1 MSDQLVFRIVFGVLF
16 LLLFGVVTTYRV
28 KAQSG
33 RKIDYSKEGGKVFLA
48 LRLGGLS
55 IWLYCLLYVVY
66 PRVLAWSIIELP
78 SAVRWAGAGL
88 VLLLIPFIVSAQG
101 ALGRNVSPT
110 VMTHEDHELVTDGPY
125 RWIRNPLYTAGTLL
139 FTGLGL
145 ISASVFLLVG
155 ALVGLVLAAIR
166 LPSEEAELEKR
177 FGQAYRDYVRSTG
190 RFLPRLRRG

>member
-1 MSDQLVFRIVFGVLF
+1 MSGPLVFRIVFGGLF
-16 LLLFGVVTTYRV
+16 LLLFGIVTAYRV

-33 RKIDYSKEGGKVFLA
+33 RKIDYSKEGGAVFLA

-66 PRVLAWSIIELP
+66 PQVLAWSFIELP
-78 SAVRWAGAGL
+78 SVVRWAGIVL
-88 VLLLIPFIVSAQG
+88 VLLLIPFIVSAQR

-125 RWIRNPLYTAGTLL
+125 RWIRNPLYTAGALL

-145 ISASVFLLVG
+145 ISASAFLLVG
-155 ALVGLVLAAIR
+155 ALVALVLVAIR

-177 FGQAYRDYVRSTG
+177 FGQAYRDYVRRTG